1 MSNRLIPVVLAAA
14 LTGCYKTNYTTG
26 ASTSTDP
33 KEDIM
38 HHRVIWGIAELPGP
52 VNIAEVCPSAEDT
65 ARTGQDHGL
74 HFVVSLD
81 CMDGFQEIISRLLVK
96 RVPLLWAVDSEV
108 GDLAFDFEIDAGFHD
123 THSGLS
129 AAQTSTN
136 TV

>member
-1 MSNRLIPVVLAAA
+1 MAFDGGDDRFRTRFRQRAIGTRPRAIDRA
-14 LTGCYKTNYTTG
+14 LVR
-26 ASTSTDP
+26 
-33 KEDIM
+33 
-38 HHRVIWGIAELPGP
+38 HL
-52 VNIAEVCPSAEDT
+52 AEVCPGAEDT
-65 ARTGQDHGL
+65 ARSGQDHGL

-81 CMDGFQEIISRLLVK
+81 CMDGFQEIISRLLVE

-108 GDLAFDFEIDAGFHD
+108 GDLAFDLEIDAGFHD